1 MNDFTVKDLAPS
13 ERNTHDYDK
22 QRQLYSSV
30 KKYSPKFS
38 MSEVF
43 ASNLLIPESSTH
55 TDDLKADIIQCVADP
70 NINNANI
77 TDSVDANN
85 IKDIAHS
92 ETEDTKDLPE
102 DAIYGPTYST
112 SEINTSSLRTVP
124 NLSTYNIKTIGTGYF
139 GKVILAYT
147 VDLSQKDLNI
157 REDED
162 QTKSIKVAVKLLKA
176 NPSAKALE
184 DFEKELK
191 FKSRLDHENVIK
203 VLGSCKG
210 SMTYIM
216 MEYMEKGDVAQ
227 YLGNFENTVINY
239 EEQNDISISMG
250 TLTDMCSQIASGMKY
265 LSSKNFIHRD
275 LATRNCLVGNNMQVK
290 IADFGMSRNLYQSHY
305 YVLKGHAVLPVRW
318 MAKECFYGKFSSKT
332 DVWAFG
338 VTMWEIFTLAKD
350 IPYED
355 MQDEELVVDAT
366 QKHPRTL
373 LAKPTN
379 CPENMYDAM
388 LMCWKES
395 PNDRA
400 TFETLYDK
408 LLNIRL

>member
-1 MNDFTVKDLAPS
+1 M
-13 ERNTHDYDK
+13 
-22 QRQLYSSV
+22 
-30 KKYSPKFS
+30 
-38 MSEVF
+38 
-43 ASNLLIPESSTH
+43 
-55 TDDLKADIIQCVADP
+55 
-70 NINNANI
+70 
-77 TDSVDANN
+77 
-85 IKDIAHS
+85 
-92 ETEDTKDLPE
+92 
-102 DAIYGPTYST
+102 
-112 SEINTSSLRTVP
+112 
-124 NLSTYNIKTIGTGYF
+124 
-139 GKVILAYT
+139 
-147 VDLSQKDLNI
+147 
-157 REDED
+157 
-162 QTKSIKVAVKLLKA
+162 
-176 NPSAKALE
+176 
-184 DFEKELK
+184 
-191 FKSRLDHENVIK
+191 SRLDNENVIK

-216 MEYMEKGDVAQ
+216 MEYMEKGDLAQ

-265 LSSKNFIHRD
+265 LSSKNFIHRN

-305 YVLKGHAVLPVRW
+305 YVLKGHAALPVRW
-318 MAKECFYGKFSSKT
+318 MAKECFYGKFSTKS

-355 MQDEELVVDAT
+355 MQDEELMVDVT

-379 CPENMYDAM
+379 CPANMYDVM

-395 PNDRA
+395 PSDRA
-400 TFETLYDK
+400 SFETLYDK